1 MGQPVPQLSL
11 RQPLRGWLL
20 LCAQALAMAAAMAQA
35 PQPPEELKAQIVF
48 RSLLFVEW
56 PGAALPQGQALQL
69 CLLDEGP
76 LAAALEA
83 LAGRRINGHALETR
97 RLRGEPPQ
105 LGGCHV
111 ALVGA
116 GFDAGLQAAVA
127 DKPVLL
133 VSEAPAML
141 NLGAML
147 SLQIEDG
154 RVVFDIGLDS
164 ARRAGLTIS
173 TKLLRLARF
182 VRRA

>member
-1 MGQPVPQLSL
+1 MRLPALHLAPRQLLSGWGL
-11 RQPLRGWLL
+11 LCVQMLAAAQPL
-20 LCAQALAMAAAMAQA
+20 
-35 PQPPEELKAQIVF
+35 PPEELKAQIVF

-56 PGAALPQGQALQL
+56 PGAALPQGQALRL
-69 CLLDEGP
+69 CLLEEGP

-97 RLRGEPPQ
+97 RLRGDPPQ

-116 GFDAGLQAAVA
+116 GFDAALRAAVT

-133 VSEAPAML
+133 VTEAPAML

-154 RVVFDIGLDS
+154 RVVFDIGLES
-164 ARRAGLTIS
+164 ARRAGLEIS
-173 TKLLRLARF
+173 TKLLRLARY
-182 VRRA
+182 VRKA